1 MVELEN
7 GHKKILTKNAKERNA
22 VARQLLSSS
31 VAKESFRGKLTQ
43 GKKVNSLCF
52 KYLIKIC
59 CMAFGNHVEQAY
71 ILIFPPAESVFV
83 FLRVLFCKCF
93 SFFIIIIV

>member
-43 GKKVNSLCF
+43 GKKVNTVCF
-52 KYLIKIC
+52 MCLIKTR
-59 CMAFGNHVEQAY
+59 CMTFEN
-71 ILIFPPAESVFV
+71 
-83 FLRVLFCKCF
+83 
-93 SFFIIIIV
+93 IIICVSCGTGIYNHIRSR

>member
-43 GKKVNSLCF
+43 GKKVNTLCF
-52 KYLIKIC
+52 RYLIKTR
-59 CMAFGNHVEQAY
+59 CMTFGNNNYLCVLRSRDIY
-71 ILIFPPAESVFV
+71 SYLLPLKVF
-83 FLRVLFCKCF
+83 FENSLLKTF
-93 SFFIIIIV
+93 